1 MPGHR
6 AYRAWF
12 VIAAVVSLEVLLG
25 RDRTVVDYDGGDNE
39 ARALF
44 FCMNHGVGED
54 ENCVER
60 LVLAARERN
69 ETYKKEKTPSCDYQ
83 DTDCVRTCGSHD
95 TKVGGD
101 NRATIEA
108 FSEYDDYFDAEPW
121 RPQGQDMVDAVYK
134 HIVEDGSG
142 YVVFPRY
149 LTEDQTRQMR
159 EEHDRLFNGGDCVQ
173 RPDSDAG
180 VGTIWAAEAY
190 SPVIDAFAADE
201 SLRAAAIK
209 VMNQSEHGR
218 ALLAEGFVEVT
229 STAFYQNMAACS
241 YENEYASPLCGIVS
255 VSPALASALESLDRP
270 RASPERQSISTQVGI
285 PPRPPQHWRQVAP
298 VLE

>member
-1 MPGHR
+1 M
-6 AYRAWF
+6 
-12 VIAAVVSLEVLLG
+12 VVWELNCSL
-25 RDRTVVDYDGGDNE
+25 
-39 ARALF
+39 
-44 FCMNHGVGED
+44 D
-54 ENCVER
+54 EC
-60 LVLAARERN
+60 LWPLATNNLR
-69 ETYKKEKTPSCDYQ
+69 
-83 DTDCVRTCGSHD
+83 
-95 TKVGGD
+95 
-101 NRATIEA
+101 
-108 FSEYDDYFDAEPW
+108 
-121 RPQGQDMVDAVYK
+121 
-134 HIVEDGSG
+134 
-142 YVVFPRY
+142 
-149 LTEDQTRQMR
+149 
-159 EEHDRLFNGGDCVQ
+159 GDCVQ